1 MTTTQSTRY
10 EERRALAVEAPT
22 LVEGLP
28 GLGMVASIAVDQ
40 ITTQLDLEQHG
51 RIASDDLPPVASF
64 SDGRVRDPVR
74 VYAGD
79 DPAVMTL
86 QSDVPVPPRA
96 IESLSECIMTDVADE
111 FDRAVLLAGAPAE
124 SEDEIGDVI
133 GVATTDRLE
142 DALVAADIEL
152 ADGTG
157 IVGGVTGALLAACYE
172 SDVPAAV
179 LVVRS
184 NPYIPDPAAARAV
197 IEDALEPLVDFDV
210 DTEELLEQAE
220 EIQAQ
225 KRRIAE
231 QLQQYQQQEGP
242 QPSTPSMFQ

>member
-1 MTTTQSTRY
+1 VRTNQSTRY
-10 EERRALAVEAPT
+10 EERTELTVDAPT

-40 ITTQLDLEQHG
+40 ITTQLDLAQHG
-51 RIASDDLPPVASF
+51 RIVSDDLPPVASF

-96 IESLSECIMTDVADE
+96 VGSLTECIMTEVAAE

-124 SEDEIGDVI
+124 SEADIGDVVGI
-133 GVATTDRLE
+133 ATTDRLE
-142 DALVAADIEL
+142 RELVDAGIEL

-157 IVGGVTGALLAACYE
+157 IVGGVTGALLGACYE
-172 SDVPAAV
+172 RDVPAAV

-184 NPYIPDPAAARAV
+184 NPYIPDPGAARAV

-210 DTEELLEQAE
+210 DTRKLLDEAE

-231 QLQQYQQQEGP
+231 QLREYQQTEET
-242 QPSTPSMFQ
+242 QPSTPSMYQ